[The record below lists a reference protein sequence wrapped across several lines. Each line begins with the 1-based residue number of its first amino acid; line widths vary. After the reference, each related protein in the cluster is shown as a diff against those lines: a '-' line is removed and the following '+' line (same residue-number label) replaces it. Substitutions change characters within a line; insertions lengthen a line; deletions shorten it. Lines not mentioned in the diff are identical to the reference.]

1 MSASPEGTRG
11 HFRRRTAGAAPA
23 LAILVSGVVHAGI
36 ILGAGM
42 VEIAVPEAVVVD
54 DGLVPTFTLDL
65 RATSVLAE
73 APEEG
78 DDEPAPPAL
87 EEPAPEEPAPE
98 VDEPALLELAQ
109 LSAPIVAPSEV
120 AVPPEVEPPPSVDV
134 PPPEVAVEEP
144 PLLPVERP
152 PEPVVQASET
162 VVDPAPATPGVTG
175 DAPATEA
182 ATELASAPTAVA
194 SGSGADPA
202 APAPASPP
210 ATAPRKPDGATEDA
224 TGLGGAARD
233 DGLALRTKSSPRPAY
248 PEAARRRGEQ
258 GTVTCQ
264 LTIARDGSVLEVAVV
279 TSSGFA
285 ALDEAAVKAL
295 KKWRFES
302 LERLTTKDRAYA
314 LQRLTFE
321 LSAAKR

>member
-1 MSASPEGTRG
+1 MSASPEGTRA

-36 ILGAGM
+36 LLGAGL
-42 VEIAVPEAVVVD
+42 VEIAVPLPALVD
-54 DGLVPTFTLDL
+54 DGEVPTFTLDL

-78 DDEPAPPAL
+78 DDEPAPKAL
-87 EEPAPEEPAPE
+87 EEPELE

-109 LSAPIVAPSEV
+109 LSAPVVAPSEV
-120 AVPPEVEPPPSVDV
+120 MVPPGVEPPPSVDV
-134 PPPEVAVEEP
+134 LPPEVAVEDP
-144 PLLPVERP
+144 PLLPVESP

-162 VVDPAPATPGVTG
+162 VVDLDPATAGVTG

-182 ATELASAPTAVA
+182 PKDIASAPAAVA
-194 SGSGADPA
+194 NGSGADPA

-210 ATAPRKPDGATEDA
+210 STAPKKTDGATEDA
-224 TGLGGAARD
+224 TGLGGGARD

-264 LTIARDGSVLEVAVV
+264 LTIARDGRVLEVAVV

-285 ALDEAAVKAL
+285 ALDEAALKAL
-295 KKWRFES
+295 RKWRFES